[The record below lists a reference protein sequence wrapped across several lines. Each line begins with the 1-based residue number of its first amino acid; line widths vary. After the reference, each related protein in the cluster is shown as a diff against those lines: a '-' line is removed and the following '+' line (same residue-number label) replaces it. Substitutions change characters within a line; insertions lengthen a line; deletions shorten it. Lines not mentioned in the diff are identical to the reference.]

1 MRKCMRSISTTE
13 FRRNQK
19 KYLELSERERVIV
32 HGSKN
37 RAYAIV
43 PVEQMDETTFLLS
56 NPVNAEHLKE
66 SMKEIERGEGISVKL
81 EDLWK

>member
-1 MRKCMRSISTTE
+1 MKSISTTE
-13 FRRNQK
+13 FRKNQK
-19 KYLELSERERVIV
+19 KYLELSEKEQIIV

-43 PVEQMDETTFLLS
+43 PVSQMDETTFLLS
-56 NPVNAEHLKE
+56 NPVNAQHLRE
-66 SMKEIERGEGISVKL
+66 SIKEIERGEGISVKL

>member
-1 MRKCMRSISTTE
+1 MRTISTTE
-13 FRRNQK
+13 FRRNQR
-19 KYLELSERERVIV
+19 KYLELSEKEWVIV

-43 PVEQMDETTFLLS
+43 PVEQMDEKTFLLS
-56 NPVNAEHLKE
+56 NPANAEHLKE
-66 SMKEIERGEGISVKL
+66 SMKEIERGEGIPVKL